1 MGYSNECIYNRYTNF
16 RATCSHC
23 QYAFVVG
30 DAGADAAARPTVLW
44 KLMVGFSALL

>member
-1 MGYSNECIYNRYTNF
+1 
-16 RATCSHC
+16 
-23 QYAFVVG
+23 VVG